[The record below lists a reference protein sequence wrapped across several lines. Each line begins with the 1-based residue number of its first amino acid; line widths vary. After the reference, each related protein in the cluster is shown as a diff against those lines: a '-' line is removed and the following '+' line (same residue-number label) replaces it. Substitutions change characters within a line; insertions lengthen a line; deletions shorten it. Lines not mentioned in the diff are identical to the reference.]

1 MIFTVLM
8 SMARYLSSG
17 LNLRMEN
24 FISTA
29 GNAVK
34 YTKSLLVKV
43 AGLLLSRIKCDLTQT
58 AAIDSMRVQK

>member
-1 MIFTVLM
+1 MVSFAPFQTGMIFTVLM

-34 YTKSLLVKV
+34 YTKNLPFRV
-43 AGLLLSRIKCDLTQT
+43 A
-58 AAIDSMRVQK
+58 

>member
-1 MIFTVLM
+1 MIFTVLI

-34 YTKSLLVKV
+34 YTKRLLAKGYQI
-43 AGLLLSRIKCDLTQT
+43 AFFTP
-58 AAIDSMRVQK
+58 